1 MNYSSFFKKKKS
13 MVRLFLVSGEL
24 TKLIPTTPHITQEQ
38 KDVLVGKGECCPCTH
53 QSPEM

>member
-1 MNYSSFFKKKKS
+1 MNYSSFFKKS

-38 KDVLVGKGECCPCTH
+38 KDVLVGKGECCPRTH